1 MLRGTTSRL
10 ALRLTPE
17 FRRQLATGMAVSS
30 DNHHLHHRFFSSSSE
45 AADDANRQQLGGGA
59 AARATRREFATKKEI
74 GKGLE
79 DEKIRPGDRS
89 QVHFRATPTK
99 HPLGMGSPKHSD
111 GGGHSSSEKGKK
123 GKEWSMPHEIWS
135 ADEVNSIKPT
145 HKEPEEAV
153 DHIALRGVR
162 TLRWTFDVLAGFK
175 TGVIDEHK
183 YLNRVIFLETVAGI
197 PGMVAGTLRHLTSLR
212 RMRRDHGWIHTL
224 LEEAENERMHL
235 LTFLKLKQPGPVFRF
250 AVMVS
255 QGVMY
260 NAFFLSYLISPK
272 ACHRF
277 VGYIEEE
284 AVHTYT
290 VLLEDIDAKKLPLF
304 SNLPAP
310 AMAKSYWKL
319 GDDAMFRDLVL
330 AVRADEANHCVVNH
344 TFADMHQEFKEDA
357 VNPFSIHASVTKYA
371 DAGVTP
377 PTVADIANGDA
388 ADVATGS
395 ANGGSAD
402 ASPASSQPPKP
413 QPRAGNA

>member
-17 FRRQLATGMAVSS
+17 FRRQLATGMVMSF
-30 DNHHLHHRFFSSSSE
+30 DNHQHRFFSSSSE
-45 AADDANRQQLGGGA
+45 AADDANRQLGRTA
-59 AARATRREFATKKEI
+59 VRATRREFATLKEI

-79 DEKIRPGDRS
+79 EEKIRPGDRS

-99 HPLGMGSPKHSD
+99 HPLGMGSPKN
-111 GGGHSSSEKGKK
+111 SSGEKGET
-123 GKEWSMPHEIWS
+123 GKEWSVPHEIWS
-135 ADEVNSIKPT
+135 AEEVNSIKPT
-145 HKEPEEAV
+145 HKEPEEVV
-153 DHIALRGVR
+153 DHIAFRGVR
-162 TLRWTFDVLAGFK
+162 ALRWSFDVLAGFK

-250 AVMVS
+250 AVMIS

-260 NAFFLSYLISPK
+260 NAFFLTYLISPK

-290 VLLEDIDAKKLPLF
+290 VLLDDIDANKLPLF
-304 SNLPAP
+304 TNLPAP

-330 AVRADEANHCVVNH
+330 AVRRADEANHCVVNH
-344 TFADMHQEFKEDA
+344 TFADMHQEFKQDA
-357 VNPFSIHASVTKYA
+357 VNPFSIHESVTKYA
-371 DAGVTP
+371 DVGVTP
-377 PTVADIANGDA
+377 PTVADITNGDA
-388 ADVATGS
+388 ADMAAGNATGR
-395 ANGGSAD
+395 SAD
-402 ASPASSQPPKP
+402 VNPASSQPQP
-413 QPRAGNA
+413 QKGSA

>member
-17 FRRQLATGMAVSS
+17 FRRQLATGMVTSF
-30 DNHHLHHRFFSSSSE
+30 DNHQHRFFSSSSE
-45 AADDANRQQLGGGA
+45 VADDANRQLGGTV
-59 AARATRREFATKKEI
+59 RATRREFATKKEI

-79 DEKIRPGDRS
+79 EEKIRPGDRS
-89 QVHFRATPTK
+89 QVHFRAMPTK
-99 HPLGMGSPKHSD
+99 HPLGMGSPKN
-111 GGGHSSSEKGKK
+111 SSGDKVKE
-123 GKEWSMPHEIWS
+123 KEWSMPHGIWS
-135 ADEVNSIKPT
+135 AEEVNSIKARRREPT

-153 DHIALRGVR
+153 DHVAFRGVR
-162 TLRWTFDVLAGFK
+162 ALRWTFDVLAGFK

-250 AVMVS
+250 AVMIS

-290 VLLEDIDAKKLPLF
+290 VLLEDIDANKLPLF

-310 AMAKSYWKL
+310 AMAKSYWRL

-344 TFADMHQEFKEDA
+344 TFADMHQEFKQDA
-357 VNPFSIHASVTKYA
+357 VSYRHATNAHPRPPILRLVPSPCWSRPFCLLSTRQTDRNRTFGRRVACCSSDNLSFVFCLESV
-371 DAGVTP
+371 
-377 PTVADIANGDA
+377 
-388 ADVATGS
+388 
-395 ANGGSAD
+395 GGA
-402 ASPASSQPPKP
+402 P
-413 QPRAGNA
+413 